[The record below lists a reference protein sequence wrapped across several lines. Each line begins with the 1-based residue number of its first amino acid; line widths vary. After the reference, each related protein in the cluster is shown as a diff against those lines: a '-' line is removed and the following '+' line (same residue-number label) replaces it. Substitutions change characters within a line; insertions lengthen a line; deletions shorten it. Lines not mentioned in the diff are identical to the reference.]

1 LEGENKMAVYFGVF
15 ALFLCFATLGIL
27 LWWQFS
33 LYKDYD
39 KKFGHLFK
47 DNKDLKGNS

>member
-1 LEGENKMAVYFGVF
+1 MAVYFGVF

-39 KKFGHLFK
+39 RRFGHLFK
-47 DNKDLKGNS
+47 EDSKRN